1 MHLGLISD
9 VDGLAM
15 TMVVILTL
23 SFGVVALLL
32 WTIVRNG
39 KRRDR
44 EVEELLEEVRK
55 SQEPMK
61 IPTSAAP
68 PETREPWEKESDWW
82 KK

>member
-1 MHLGLISD
+1 MRLGLISD

-15 TMVVILTL
+15 TMIVILTL

-32 WTIVRNG
+32 WTIFRNG
-39 KRRDR
+39 KRRDH

-55 SQEPMK
+55 SEEPRK
-61 IPTSAAP
+61 VPSSAAT